1 MLKLIVKPDNQIKYL
16 ALLLNLLILRTA
28 IPYLEYLFAA
38 FALLSFPMLYVER
51 KNIMSELQRTNKHIK
66 FLASYLAV
74 TLIFLSSFLFTRYYT
89 FILIREFVIAIFFLF
104 YLFFSL
110 ILLKSQKQ
118 LVQYVDSFKKQF
130 VIITSIAAILGI
142 VKFIFDV
149 LGIQFSFLMLHEI
162 YPIGTSLKV
171 DQNFFSLSILI
182 GFVFVL
188 DMLSVKSKNKLWYN
202 LLLVLYMVNVLFS
215 SSRRGIILLIL
226 INLVIFILWVFN
238 KRRHKVLVRNIII
251 YFLLAPLMGMVLLA
265 GLYFYGNYNKTVSF
279 DFKYKITGIIN
290 DYRSIVNKNNNY
302 IATYQLLW
310 KSDYVSDWKKNNEIR
325 KKNGS
330 ITNIYGEPVINSKNQ
345 TIFNLEQIP
354 EWHGWICLRTEKVQA
369 DSFKLL
375 RTEGFHPGASLYRFV
390 EIDTLVPELYV
401 SMNIKV
407 EKWNKFERVE
417 LRWNNNKKTKSI
429 SDEFNDGK
437 WHNLIFKSLIDS
449 ATRVQLLLYFTGES
463 THDYGGVLLN
473 NLILSVNPIQENP
486 DKTNLNK
493 LDQLSIPERIP
504 IDTKPEVI
512 NIDTVSWKTRG
523 DVIMDTIPGSVP
535 ITLYTYSE
543 SLGGSVYKDIII
555 PQTQFWDYSA
565 IVGVQH
571 AEKRLRIRVD
581 NLSTHCFNPKGG
593 EFSNTSSYT
602 LPIIWG
608 KFRTYFYANENDT
621 VRISLKLFS
630 DTIPQLVFWK
640 NMTLKSYDSN
650 EKDLIYS
657 DTLKDIDIQ
666 SILNQI
672 EKKKLVSTE
681 VTEKASNTFFSP
693 RLLRWNYALKLY
705 KDYSGSEKVFGSGF
719 DYLQKFGK
727 EFLETKGFDYPHNI
741 FLSVLLYSGIMG
753 LLVFLWLIFETFKY
767 YLKSKLYVL
776 FVAYL
781 LILSFVLFSGD
792 SIFELPLLT
801 GFIVIPYIYKIVSLK
816 TNSQQNSG

>member
-1 MLKLIVKPDNQIKYL
+1 MLNLIVKPDNQIKYL

-38 FALLSFPMLYVER
+38 FALLSFPMLYIER

-66 FLASYLAV
+66 VLASYLAV
-74 TLIFLSSFLFTRYYT
+74 TLIFLFSFLFTRYYT
-89 FILIREFVIAIFFLF
+89 FILIREFIIAIFFLF

-110 ILLKSQKQ
+110 LLLKSQKQ
-118 LVQYVDSFKKQF
+118 LVQYIDSFKKQF
-130 VIITSIAAILGI
+130 VIITSFAAILGI

-149 LGIQFSFLMLHEI
+149 LGVQFSFLLANEL
-162 YPIGTSLKV
+162 YPVGTSLKA
-171 DQNFFSLSILI
+171 DHNFFSLSILI

-188 DMLSVKSKNKLWYN
+188 DMLSRKSKNKLWYN

-251 YFLLAPLMGMVLLA
+251 YLLLAPLLGIVLLA
-265 GLYFYGNYNKTVSF
+265 GFYFYGNYSKTVNF
-279 DFKYKITGIIN
+279 TFKYKTTAIFS
-290 DYRSIVNKNNNY
+290 DYRSIIDKNKDFND
-302 IATYQLLW
+302 TYELLW
-310 KSDYVSDWKKNNEIR
+310 KSDYVSDWRKNNR
-325 KKNGS
+325 TS
-330 ITNIYGEPVINSKNQ
+330 TNIFSEPIINSKYK
-345 TIFNLEQIP
+345 TIFNLERIP
-354 EWHGWICLRTEKVQA
+354 GWHRWICLRTEKVQA

-375 RTEGFHPGASLYRFV
+375 RTEGFHPGASLYRFI

-417 LRWNNNKKTKSI
+417 LRWNNNKKTKYI

-437 WHNLIFKSLIDS
+437 WHNLIFKSSVDS
-449 ATRVQLLLYFTGES
+449 ATRVQLLLYFTGGS

-493 LDQLSIPERIP
+493 LDQLSIPDRIS

-581 NLSTHCFNPKGG
+581 NLSTHCYNPKGG

-630 DTIPQLVFWK
+630 DTIPQLAFWK
-640 NMTLKSYDSN
+640 SVTLKSYDSN
-650 EKDLIYS
+650 EKNQIYS
-657 DTLKDIDIQ
+657 DTIKDIDIQ

-672 EKKKLVSTE
+672 ENKKLQTE
-681 VTEKASNTFFSP
+681 DEKNKLEDNFISP
-693 RLLRWNYALKLY
+693 RIDRWKYALKLY
-705 KDYSGSEKVFGSGF
+705 GDYTIPEKVFGSGF

-741 FLSVLLYSGIMG
+741 LLSVLLYSGIIG
-753 LLVFLWLIFETFKY
+753 LLVFFWLIFETFKY